1 MCAAS
6 SSEYRADRQKA
17 PLDVRGE
24 LERLAVLVH
33 LVLDEHLDSVR
44 GDYLADSLE
53 QHIRRDRLRQIVAYR
68 VVENLLEEAPALL
81 RVERGEEEDRHGGV
95 EAADYVAEHEPVHI
109 AHHDVRYD
117 GAERVGVL
125 LELRDC
131 RLNAVDRNGVV
142 AHLLQLRAES
152 EPYQLLVVDDQYLR
166 LAVRVGSHSFPPFSF
181 GDSTQHAVY
190 YSINRGSLSDFCNQ
204 KETSCTAIADAMKS
218 GYAESL
224 RQRPRGGTGS

>member
-1 MCAAS
+1 M
-6 SSEYRADRQKA
+6 
-17 PLDVRGE
+17 
-24 LERLAVLVH
+24 
-33 LVLDEHLDSVR
+33 R
-44 GDYLADSLE
+44 GDDLADSLE

-166 LAVRVGSHSFPPFSF
+166 LAVRVGSHS
-181 GDSTQHAVY
+181 
-190 YSINRGSLSDFCNQ
+190 SLLLRSV
-204 KETSCTAIADAMKS
+204 TSPNLLHIIA
-218 GYAESL
+218 
-224 RQRPRGGTGS
+224 